1 LESRQRGRVR
11 SVLARVG
18 LALVFVGVF
27 ACAFGAHLRTAVGR
41 RVVGRTLVAFL
52 DRTFRGQFE
61 LAEVSELS
69 LSSVTAD
76 GFRVRDPRGR
86 VVLEGR
92 GVRIRANAVA
102 ILRELLS
109 EDGKTTI
116 AVEYARVEQANV
128 VLAPL
133 PGENELGLVAA
144 FTPRPTPPE
153 PVSAPAPRVWLSAVE
168 LGRVSTHLELRG
180 LPVLDGVVTGARG
193 QVLVS
198 PVGVAVDAAR
208 FSAAVRGLLDKE
220 IKAVGSFHQR
230 GTTHFWS
237 TLDGYAGDLQF
248 DGIARLDGTHL
259 AVTLDVPRAE
269 PKVVRELLP
278 AWPVL
283 QVASAHLEAAGD
295 LPKLDAKASAAVGA
309 GSLRAAGSIELYPEL
324 RLKLE
329 TEGQGIDLRAV
340 LPDAPETSITARTS
354 LDVLAGEK
362 GVELS
367 ADGASEP
374 STLDRIPL
382 PAATFHVS
390 YGPKGLGGNATLG
403 EEGMPLSGTFRLEP
417 GGALSLEA
425 HAARFA
431 LEKAPRIAGF
441 SAARGNVEWRVQAK
455 VERQKLDASLTL
467 NGDELLLGALGIR
480 SARASGRVT
489 GLVTAPR
496 ELKLD
501 GTIEA
506 HGVRWGGLAFDD
518 ANVNVT
524 GPLAGV
530 LVSAKLTGEKG
541 ASVEGTT
548 RLRALGGTELT
559 DVDLV
564 VAREGRSLH
573 GKAGRVAVEG
583 ESVEVSAL
591 TLEGAGGTLTGSARY
606 RPGLLELDARGQDF
620 DLGTVARVLGLPTGD
635 LGGKLSVNAEVALAR
650 DVRRGTVSIGVRDGA
665 FRSLGGVNIDLAT
678 TLEGEN
684 VTGNGLFEI
693 AGLGRVSSSFD
704 ATVKGSMLD
713 AAALRGVTGRLDIGV
728 ERLELARLAPL
739 LPKAARVGALGGA
752 VMAQVNL
759 VRTTPDGAPS
769 MTVLA
774 ATQGLEVTALVG
786 EERAP
791 FSVIGIETQLSGQV
805 DGARGF
811 AQADARFIDSHG
823 LLLSASARLDADV
836 KRVLAAPGSAWS
848 WLEREP
854 IVATA
859 IVDGRPLNEL
869 PTWLRPAGL
878 SGTLRAEA
886 SLRGSLTEP
895 MLALKGALGGVTLD
909 DSLDARPFDVCG
921 TLQYDP
927 LAQRIGLGA
936 QAHVTG
942 NASVPCSGSR
952 VAVARATG
960 TIDPPALFRGE
971 RGFDGDAELGFED
984 LPLELLPPLAEA
996 GMTGRVR
1003 GTVALREAGALPALN
1018 ARLKLADVSV
1028 RQIPVGTGELSARS
1042 EGRALTAGLTLERGE
1057 GTLKAEAHAVVAWDR
1072 VVPRLDR
1079 TEPLAAEVSLHDI
1092 DAALLSPIVG
1102 SVLSDLSGRL
1112 DGNARLTLAPEGVKP
1127 SPSGVVTDLTGEL
1140 ALANGALQLS
1150 GLGMRLSNVKFAATA
1165 QKRGARTVIAV
1176 RELSAASGAK
1186 YDNVAASADVYL
1198 EGLRLVDARANVNLN
1213 KVPLL
1218 IEGVS
1223 QATLTGG
1230 AALELFPDRNPM
1242 LVAIRLHDL
1251 TAALPRSS
1259 GRTVLAIDDNPDVVV
1274 KQPLREPARGAR
1286 GGALGWQLAF
1296 DLARKV
1302 KLQRADMEIPL
1313 KGRPVVTLADGT
1325 SVTGDLDLLS
1335 GGRVELLGKGF
1346 VIESGEVHFDTE
1358 DPADP
1363 HLRVL
1368 SSWRAPDGT
1377 IVYVEVG
1384 GTLRKATLR
1393 LSSDPPLSPPEIQ
1406 ALLLGGSSDGGDA
1419 RAAGVG
1425 YGADFVG
1432 ELLAD
1437 TPLKRV
1443 ELRTGNETSA
1453 DEQNYLTYTAA
1464 MPVSENVWVELSYKN
1479 LQSNS
1484 PAEHTD
1490 AASATIDWR
1499 FKRDWSLRTEAGT
1512 IGTGL
1517 DLLWQ
1522 YRY

>member
-1 LESRQRGRVR
+1 VAVRTSGRIR
-11 SVLARVG
+11 RALGRVG
-18 LALVFVGVF
+18 LALVFVVAF
-27 ACAFGAHLRTAVGR
+27 ALALGAHFRTAAGR
-41 RVVGRTLVAFL
+41 RVAARTLVGFL
-52 DRTFRGQFE
+52 DRTFRGKFE
-61 LAEVSELS
+61 LAELSELS

-86 VVLEGR
+86 LVLEGR
-92 GVRIRANAVA
+92 GVRIRANARA

-109 EDGKTTI
+109 DDGKTTI
-116 AVEYARVEQANV
+116 LVEYARVEEANV

-133 PGENELGLVAA
+133 PGESELGLVAA

-153 PVSAPAPRVWLSAVE
+153 PVSSPAPRVWLSAVE
-168 LGRVSTHLELRG
+168 IGRGNTHLELRG
-180 LPVLDGVVTGARG
+180 LPVLDGIVTGARG

-208 FSAAVRGLLDKE
+208 FSAVVRGLLEKE

-230 GTTHFWS
+230 GTSHFWS

-259 AVTLDVPRAE
+259 ALTLDVPRAE
-269 PKVVRELLP
+269 PKVVRALLP
-278 AWPVL
+278 VWPIE

-295 LPKLDAKASAAVGA
+295 LPKLEAKASAAVGA
-309 GSLRAAGSIELYPEL
+309 SSLEATGSIELSPEL
-324 RLKLE
+324 RLKLK
-329 TEGQGIDLRAV
+329 TEGRGIDLRSV
-340 LPDAPETSITARTS
+340 FPDGPETSITARTS
-354 LDVLAGEK
+354 LDLLAGEH
-362 GVELS
+362 GVELT

-374 STLDRIPL
+374 STLGRIPL
-382 PAATFHVS
+382 PAATFHVT
-390 YGPKGLGGNATLG
+390 YGPEGLGGNAALG

-417 GGALSLEA
+417 GGALSFEA

-431 LEKAPRIAGF
+431 LEAAPRVAGL
-441 SAARGNVEWRVQAK
+441 SAVRGHAEWRVQAK
-455 VERQKLDASLTL
+455 VEKQKLDASLTL
-467 NGDELLLGALGIR
+467 SGDDLTLGALGIR
-480 SARASGRVT
+480 SARAGGRVT
-489 GLVTAPR
+489 GPVAAPR

-501 GTIEA
+501 GTVEA

-518 ANVNVT
+518 ASVKVS
-524 GPLAGV
+524 GPIAGL

-541 ASVEGTT
+541 ASIEAST
-548 RLRALGGTELT
+548 RLRALGRAELD
-559 DVDLV
+559 DVDV
-564 VAREGRSLH
+564 VVTREGRSLH

-620 DLGTVARVLGLPTGD
+620 DLGTVGRVLGVATGQ

-650 DVRRGTVSIGVRDGA
+650 DVRRGTVSIGVRDGE
-665 FRSLGGVNIDLAT
+665 FGSVGGLDIDLAM

-684 VTGNGLFEI
+684 VTGNGLVEL

-713 AAALRGVTGRLDIGV
+713 AAALRRATGRLDIGV
-728 ERLELARLAPL
+728 ERLELPRLAPL
-739 LPKAARVGALGGA
+739 LPKAARVSALGGVA
-752 VMAQVNL
+752 MAQVNL

-769 MTVLA
+769 MTLLA

-791 FSVIGIETQLSGQV
+791 FTVTGIETQLSGQV
-805 DGARGF
+805 DGTRGF
-811 AQADARFIDSHG
+811 AQADARFIDAHG
-823 LLLSASARLDADV
+823 LLLSVSARLDADV
-836 KRVLAAPGSAWS
+836 KRFLAAPGAAWS
-848 WLEREP
+848 WLAHEP

-859 IVDGRPLNEL
+859 IVDGRPLAEL
-869 PTWLRPAGL
+869 PAWIRPSGL
-878 SGTLRAEA
+878 TGTLRAEA
-886 SLRGSLTEP
+886 SLRGSVAEP
-895 MLALKGALGGVTLD
+895 MLALKGALGGLTLD
-909 DSLDARPFDVCG
+909 DSPDARAFDVCG

-927 LAQRIGLGA
+927 LAQRLGLGA
-936 QAHVTG
+936 QAHLIG
-942 NASVPCSGSR
+942 NASVPCSGAR

-960 TIDPPALFRGE
+960 NIDPPALLRGE

-1003 GTVALREAGALPALN
+1003 GAVALREGGDLPVLN

-1028 RQIPVGTGELSARS
+1028 RRIPVGTGELSVRS
-1042 EGRALTAGLTLERGE
+1042 DGRALTAGLTLARGE
-1057 GTLKAEAHAVVAWDR
+1057 GTLDADAHAAVAWDR
-1072 VVPRLDR
+1072 TVPRLDR
-1079 TEPLAAEVSLHDI
+1079 SEPLAAEVSLHGI

-1112 DGNARLTLAPEGVKP
+1112 DGSARLTLAPEGAKP
-1127 SPSGVVTDLTGEL
+1127 VPGAVATELTGQL

-1165 QKRGARTVIAV
+1165 DKRGARTVIAV
-1176 RELSAASGAK
+1176 RGLSAASGAK
-1186 YDNVAASADVYL
+1186 YDNVAASADIYL
-1198 EGLRLVDARANVNLN
+1198 EGLKLVDARANVNLRQ
-1213 KVPLL
+1213 VPLL

-1223 QATLTGG
+1223 QATLSGG
-1230 AALELFPDRNPM
+1230 AALELFPDRNPI
-1242 LVAIRLHDL
+1242 LVAIQLHDL
-1251 TAALPRSS
+1251 TAVLPRSS

-1286 GGALGWQLAF
+1286 AGALGWQLAF

-1325 SVTGDLDLLS
+1325 SVTGDLELLS

-1346 VIESGEVHFDTE
+1346 IIESGEVHFDTE

-1377 IVYVEVG
+1377 NVYVEVG
-1384 GTLRKATLR
+1384 GTLREATLR
-1393 LSSDPPLSPPEIQ
+1393 LSSDPPLSPAEIQ
-1406 ALLLGGSSDGGDA
+1406 ALVLGGSADGGDA

-1453 DEQNYLTYTAA
+1453 DERNYLTYTAA

-1479 LQSNS
+1479 LESNS

-1490 AASATIDWR
+1490 AASATVDWR

>member
-1 LESRQRGRVR
+1 MTTRRRVR
-11 SVLARVG
+11 RALAWVG
-18 LALVFVGVF
+18 LALAFVGVF
-27 ACAFGAHLRTAVGR
+27 AASLGAHLRTAAGR
-41 RVVGRTLVAFL
+41 RVAARTLVVVL
-52 DRTFRGQFE
+52 DRTFQGKFE
-61 LAEVSELS
+61 LALVSELS

-86 VVLEGR
+86 LVLEGR
-92 GVRIRANAVA
+92 GVRIRADLVA
-102 ILRELLS
+102 ILRELFGD
-109 EDGKTTI
+109 EGKATI
-116 AVEYARVEQANV
+116 AIDYARVEQANV

-133 PGENELGLVAA
+133 PGQTELGLVAA
-144 FTPRPTPPE
+144 FTPRPSPPE
-153 PVSAPAPRVWLSAVE
+153 PVSAPAPRVWLPAVE
-168 LGRVSTHLELRG
+168 LGRGSTRLELRG

-208 FSAAVRGLLDKE
+208 FSAVVRGLLDKE
-220 IKAVGSFHQR
+220 LKAVGSFHQR

-259 AVTLDVPRAE
+259 AITLDVPRAE

-278 AWPVL
+278 AWPVE

-295 LPKLDAKASAAVGA
+295 LPKLEAKASAAIGA
-309 GSLRAAGSIELYPEL
+309 SSLQAAGSIELSPEL
-324 RLKLE
+324 RLRLE
-329 TEGQGIDLRAV
+329 TQGEGIDLRAV
-340 LPDAPETSITARTS
+340 IPDAPETSITARTT
-354 LDVLAGEK
+354 LDLLAGES
-362 GVELS
+362 GVELT

-374 STLDRIPL
+374 SRLGRIPL
-382 PAATFHVS
+382 PAATFHVT
-390 YGPKGLGGNATLG
+390 YGPEGLGGNAKLG
-403 EEGMPLSGTFRLEP
+403 EDGMPLSGTFRLEP
-417 GGALSLEA
+417 GGALSLDA

-431 LEKAPRIAGF
+431 LEGAPRIADF
-441 SAARGNVEWRVQAK
+441 SGARGQAEWRVQAK
-455 VERQKLDASLTL
+455 VEKQKLDGSLTVA
-467 NGDELLLGALGIR
+467 GDNLVLGALAVR
-480 SARASGRVT
+480 SARASGHVT

-501 GTIEA
+501 GTVEA

-518 ANVNVT
+518 ANVKLT
-524 GPLAGV
+524 GPLGGL
-530 LVSAKLTGEKG
+530 LVSAKLKGEKG
-541 ASVEGTT
+541 ASIEATT
-548 RLRALGGTELT
+548 RLRALGRTELD

-573 GKAGRVAVEG
+573 GKAGRIAVEG
-583 ESVEVSAL
+583 ESIEVSAL

-620 DLGTVARVLGLPTGD
+620 DLGTVGRVLGVATGD

-650 DVRRGTVSIGVRDGA
+650 DVRRGTVSLGLRDGA
-665 FRSLGGVNIDLAT
+665 FRSVGGVNIDLAT
-678 TLEGEN
+678 TLDGEN
-684 VTGNGLFEI
+684 VSGNALVEL

-704 ATVKGSMLD
+704 AKVKGSILE
-713 AAALRGVTGRLDIGV
+713 AAALRGATGRLDVGI
-728 ERLELARLAPL
+728 ERLELPRLAPL
-739 LPKAARVGALGGA
+739 LPKEARVGALGG
-752 VMAQVNL
+752 VVVAQVNV

-774 ATQGLEVTALVG
+774 ATQGLEVTALLG

-805 DGARGF
+805 DGTQGF

-823 LLLSASARLDADV
+823 LLLSASARLAADV
-836 KRVLAAPGSAWS
+836 KRFLAAPGSAWA

-859 IVDGRPLNEL
+859 IVDGRPLAEL
-869 PTWLRPAGL
+869 PTWLRPPGL

-886 SLRGSLTEP
+886 TVRGSIAEP
-895 MLALKGALGGVTLD
+895 MLAVKAALGGLLLD
-909 DSLDARPFDVCG
+909 ESQDTRPFDVCG

-936 QAHVTG
+936 QAHVIGTT
-942 NASVPCSGSR
+942 SVPCSGTR

-960 TIDPPALFRGE
+960 TIDPPALLRGE

-984 LPLELLPPLAEA
+984 LPLELLPPLADA

-1003 GTVALREAGALPALN
+1003 GAVALKEGLELPALN
-1018 ARLKLADVSV
+1018 ARLRVADVSV
-1028 RQIPVGTGELSARS
+1028 RGIPVGTGELGVRTD
-1042 EGRALTAGLTLERGE
+1042 GRALTLGLTLARGD
-1057 GTLKAEAHAVVAWDR
+1057 GTLNADAHAALAWDR
-1072 VVPRLDR
+1072 IVPRLDR
-1079 TEPLAAEVSLHDI
+1079 TEPITAEIALHDI
-1092 DAALLSPIVG
+1092 DAALLSPVVG

-1112 DGNARLTLAPEGVKP
+1112 DGSARLTLAPEGVKAAP
-1127 SPSGVVTDLTGEL
+1127 GVATELTGEL

-1165 QKRGARTVIAV
+1165 EKHGARTVVSV
-1176 RELSAASGAK
+1176 RRLSAASGAK
-1186 YDNVAASADVYL
+1186 YDNVAASADIYL
-1198 EGLRLVDARANVNLN
+1198 EGLKLVDARANVNLSR
-1213 KVPLL
+1213 VPLL

-1223 QATLTGG
+1223 QATLTGA

-1242 LVAIRLHDL
+1242 LVAIQLHDL
-1251 TAALPRSS
+1251 TAVLPRSS
-1259 GRTVLAIDDNPDVVV
+1259 GRTVLAIDDNPDVIV

-1296 DLARKV
+1296 DLTRKV

-1325 SVTGDLDLLS
+1325 SVTGDLELLS
-1335 GGRVELLGKGF
+1335 GGRVELIGKGF

-1377 IVYVEVG
+1377 TVYVEVG
-1384 GTLRKATLR
+1384 GRLREATLR

-1406 ALLLGGSSDGGDA
+1406 ALLLGGSGDGSDA

-1432 ELLAD
+1432 QLLAD

-1443 ELRTGNETSA
+1443 ELRTGSETSA
-1453 DEQNYLTYTAA
+1453 DERNYLTYTAA

-1479 LQSNS
+1479 LESNS

-1490 AASATIDWR
+1490 AASATVDWR